1 MKIVINSDYGGYSL
15 SDECRQ
21 MLGITSND
29 RWKDGAYK
37 IRTNPKL
44 IKLMETKGSKW
55 CGGYFSSL
63 KIVEIP
69 DDVDWELQE
78 FDGKE
83 WIAEKHRTWR

>member
-1 MKIVINSDYGGYSL
+1 MKIIINSDYGGYSL

-21 MLGITSND
+21 MLGITSDD

-44 IKLMETKGSKW
+44 IELMETKGSEW
-55 CGGYFSSL
+55 CGGNFSSL
-63 KIVEIP
+63 N
-69 DDVDWELQE
+69 WELQE